1 MLPPRKRRQRRRL
14 IHRLRGAILEDVVR
28 PSRVAREDVT
38 QRAVVDHRGPCP
50 VPLDNLT
57 RAIEV
62 GSLALDLLETSG
74 LSQDHGLGAGLA
86 RLELCAVGDAVRQL
100 AGPLSHVRRGLAEHA
115 SDFAR
120 GLHSVEA
127 RDALQ
132 SGARGL
138 GLGEKGMEWGS
149 GSG

>member
-1 MLPPRKRRQRRRL
+1 MRRGKIAKIISFTL
-14 IHRLRGAILEDVVR
+14 SAAGFLFILEDVVR
-28 PSRVAREDVT
+28 PSRVARKDVT
-38 QRAVVDHRGPCP
+38 QRAIVDHRGPCP
-50 VPLDNLT
+50 VPLDDLT

-115 SDFAR
+115 SDFTR

-132 SGARGL
+132 GGGQEVS
-138 GLGEKGMEWGS
+138 GS